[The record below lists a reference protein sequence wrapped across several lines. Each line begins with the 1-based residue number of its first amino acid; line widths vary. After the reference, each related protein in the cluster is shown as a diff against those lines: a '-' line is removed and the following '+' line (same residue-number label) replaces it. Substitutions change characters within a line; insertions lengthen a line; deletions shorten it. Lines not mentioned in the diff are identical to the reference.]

1 MPTLE
6 SSLLSETSLETH
18 SDTLRDAFQGNS
30 KLSQYVTVVG
40 HRKRTN
46 SLSVGTHVVVVFQS
60 IESSQVLFRCTQD
73 TES

>member
-6 SSLLSETSLETH
+6 SSLLSETSLETY

-30 KLSQYVTVVG
+30 KSSQYVTVVG

>member
-18 SDTLRDAFQGNS
+18 SDTLRDAFQANS
-30 KLSQYVTVVG
+30 KSSQCVTVVG
-40 HRKRTN
+40 QHKRTN
-46 SLSVGTHVVVVFQS
+46 SLSVGTHIVVVSQS
-60 IESSQVLFRCTQD
+60 IASSQVLFRCTQD